1 MTQIIKSINF
11 SELKD
16 GMIVA
21 KDVEQSGRVV
31 LKKGLK
37 KNLKIF
43 FTYFLKI
50 IILKFNLGF
59 LSCVLLFY

>member
-21 KDVEQSGRVV
+21 KDVEQSGRV
-31 LKKGLK
+31 
-37 KNLKIF
+37 I
-43 FTYFLKI
+43 
-50 IILKFNLGF
+50 
-59 LSCVLLFY
+59 